1 MLTRDNLHQYQLD
14 AIDYIKGRPKC
25 GLFLDMGLGKTGT
38 TLTAISDLFFDIE
51 ISKVLII
58 APLRVANTVWRQ
70 ESQKWEHLN
79 HLEIGI
85 ATGSAKNRTSVINAN
100 YPITIINRECLVWL
114 CDNHPFD
121 YDMVVIDE
129 SSKFKSH
136 ASKAF
141 KALKKQLNYIDR
153 MVLLTGTPSP
163 QGIMDIWS
171 QIYLIDKGERLG
183 KTISS
188 FRSRF
193 FDMSPW
199 SRHVYLPR
207 PQSHE
212 IVQTLISDI
221 CMSMTAQDKLS
232 LPDVVYTTHLIELST
247 NLLVR
252 YRKFAKDFIL
262 EVGAV
267 DDISASTAAVLT
279 NKLLQF
285 CNGNIYDNDGN
296 ATHIHDLKL
305 QALRE
310 ILDDNPND
318 NILLAYNFKTDIED
332 IKKEFPE
339 AVELNDDNL
348 TDWDEGKIRLL
359 CAHPASAGHGLNI
372 QKGGSIVVWYGLT
385 WSLELYQQFNARLA
399 RQGQNNTVR
408 IVHLA
413 IKDCMDEQVIQALD
427 DKNKIQSYL
436 IDHLKF

>member
-14 AIDYIKGRPKC
+14 AIDYIKGRPSC
-25 GLFLDMGLGKTGT
+25 GLFLDMGLGKTAT
-38 TLTAISDLFFDIE
+38 TLTAISDLLFDLDIG
-51 ISKVLII
+51 KVLII
-58 APLRVANTVWRQ
+58 APLRVANTVWQQ
-70 ESQKWEHLN
+70 ESQKWEHLK
-79 HLEIGI
+79 HLDIGI
-85 ATGSAKNRTSVINAN
+85 ATGSAKNRTSIINAN
-100 YPITIINRECLVWL
+100 HAITIINRECLVWL
-114 CDNHPFD
+114 CDNHLFD

-141 KALKKQLNYIDR
+141 KSLKKQLNYIDR

-163 QGIMDIWS
+163 QGIMDLWS
-171 QIYLIDKGERLG
+171 QIYLIDRGERLG
-183 KTISS
+183 KTITT

-199 SRHVYLPR
+199 SRHVYFPR
-207 PQSHE
+207 AQSHE

-221 CMSMTAQDKLS
+221 CMSMTAQDKLD
-232 LPDVVYTTHLIELST
+232 LPDVVYTTHLIELS
-247 NLLVR
+247 NSLLVK

-285 CNGNIYDNDGN
+285 CNGNIYNNEGLAN
-296 ATHIHDLKL
+296 HIHDLKL

-310 ILDDNPND
+310 LLDDNPND

-332 IKKEFPE
+332 IKANFPE

-348 TDWDEGKIRLL
+348 DDWNEGNIRLL

-372 QKGGSIVVWYGLT
+372 QKGGSIICWYGLT

-399 RQGQNNTVR
+399 RQGQVSTVR

-413 IKDCMDEQVIQALD
+413 IKECMDEQVIQALD
-427 DKNKIQSYL
+427 DKDKIQSYL
-436 IDHLKF
+436 IEHLKF